1 MKKMFFK
8 YKNAA
13 LPLKAAFW
21 FSVCSI
27 IQQAVN
33 FLTVPLFTRILSSEE
48 YGIWTLYQSWQSILN
63 IIVGLNLASGGFNS
77 ALIKYEDRRN
87 EYVSSMV
94 GLLTMLCLIWWC
106 VSLYG
111 QNLFIRVTHLKTVFL
126 YTMYIDNLNLNIKQL

>member
-8 YKNAA
+8 YKNAS

-63 IIVGLNLASGGFNS
+63 IIVGP
-77 ALIKYEDRRN
+77 
-87 EYVSSMV
+87 
-94 GLLTMLCLIWWC
+94 C
-106 VSLYG
+106 
-111 QNLFIRVTHLKTVFL
+111 
-126 YTMYIDNLNLNIKQL
+126 